1 MNIIGII
8 PARMGSSRFPGKPLE
23 KINGK
28 EMLAHIYQNASQS
41 EFIDHLYIATCDDE
55 IKRRMKELKYNVVMT
70 QNTHERCTDRCAE
83 ALLKIEKTLS
93 KKFDIIVMIQGDEP
107 MVRGN
112 EIDEA
117 IKVLINNPDV
127 KIANLIGII
136 KNIEDFVD
144 ENVIKVC
151 INKLNKVIY
160 MSRAAI
166 PNCKSFKD
174 IIPYKQICIM
184 PMRRE
189 ILIKFNNLKSTPLE
203 KNESIDMLRL
213 IENSIDIH
221 TKIIN
226 YETRAVDTI
235 SDLKKVEFLLN
246 IKR

>member
-1 MNIIGII
+1 
-8 PARMGSSRFPGKPLE
+8 
-23 KINGK
+23 
-28 EMLAHIYQNASQS
+28 
-41 EFIDHLYIATCDDE
+41 
-55 IKRRMKELKYNVVMT
+55 
-70 QNTHERCTDRCAE
+70 
-83 ALLKIEKTLS
+83 
-93 KKFDIIVMIQGDEP
+93 
-107 MVRGN
+107 
-112 EIDEA
+112 
-117 IKVLINNPDV
+117 
-127 KIANLIGII
+127 
-136 KNIEDFVD
+136 
-144 ENVIKVC
+144 
-151 INKLNKVIY
+151 